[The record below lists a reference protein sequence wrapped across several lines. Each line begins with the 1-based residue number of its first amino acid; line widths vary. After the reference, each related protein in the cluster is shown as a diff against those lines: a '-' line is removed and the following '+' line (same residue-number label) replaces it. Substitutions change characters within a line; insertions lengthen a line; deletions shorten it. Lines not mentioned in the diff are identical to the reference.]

1 MQLAVASRMPAADP
15 PKNFSGFQV
24 YGGLG
29 WEKKTIKFCSFG
41 GHFGHCL
48 ADFCSFWMRAK
59 SQNTVMYSVFV
70 PLAWKKNFLQHAE
83 NCVNTNVF
91 ACH

>member
-15 PKNFSGFQV
+15 LFFFRFSSLWGSGVGKKDDKILFFWRSFWALF
-24 YGGLG
+24 GGL
-29 WEKKTIKFCSFG
+29 
-41 GHFGHCL
+41 
-48 ADFCSFWMRAK
+48 FCSFWMRAK